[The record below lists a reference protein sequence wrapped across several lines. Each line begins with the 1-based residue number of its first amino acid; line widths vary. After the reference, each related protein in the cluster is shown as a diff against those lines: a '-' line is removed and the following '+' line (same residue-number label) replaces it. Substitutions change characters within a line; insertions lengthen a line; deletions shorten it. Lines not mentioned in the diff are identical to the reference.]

1 MPRPSARPHPCACP
15 QVFLV
20 LEYVDGGP
28 SQINGADGKPQ
39 RLPELTIWSHLRHL
53 VMGLEYLHTNGIVHR
68 DLKPDNLMLTRP
80 GRMYP
85 GDPGM
90 LKIADFGT
98 SCFCE
103 GDTNA
108 QRTAGTPPFFR

>member
-1 MPRPSARPHPCACP
+1 M
-15 QVFLV
+15 V

-53 VMGLEYLHTNGIVHR
+53 VM

-108 QRTAGTPPFFR
+108 QRTAGTPPFFCGGLCGGH

>member
-1 MPRPSARPHPCACP
+1 
-15 QVFLV
+15 
-20 LEYVDGGP
+20 
-28 SQINGADGKPQ
+28 
-39 RLPELTIWSHLRHL
+39 
-53 VMGLEYLHTNGIVHR
+53 
-68 DLKPDNLMLTRP
+68 
-80 GRMYP
+80 MYP

-108 QRTAGTPPFFR
+108 QRTAGTPPFF

>member
-1 MPRPSARPHPCACP
+1 M
-15 QVFLV
+15 

-28 SQINGADGKPQ
+28 SQIHGADGKPQ

-68 DLKPDNLMLTRP
+68 DIKPDNLMLTRP

-85 GDPGM
+85 GDTGITQACSRLP
-90 LKIADFGT
+90 ISEPRASARAT
-98 SCFCE
+98 
-103 GDTNA
+103 
-108 QRTAGTPPFFR
+108 RTHRGPQVRRPSSDYLWWPLNSDCL